1 MLYYIQTLVWAGDDT
16 MNDLEIAYLAGIIDG
31 EGSIMLSKYHKS
43 EYPSPCISISS
54 TDLELLE
61 WVKNKIGS
69 GRINRKKNYNIEKH
83 KTSYTYALYYD
94 KAIEIMDAVYP
105 YLVISKKKARAKFII
120 DNYKKVTI
128 RNGRYNEEQRRAKE
142 QFYTDFITLEKP

>member
-1 MLYYIQTLVWAGDDT
+1 
-16 MNDLEIAYLAGIIDG
+16 MNETDKAYLACIIDG

-61 WVKNKIGS
+61 WVKDKIGS

-83 KTSYTYALYYD
+83 KTSYTYSLYYD
-94 KAIEIMDAVYP
+94 KAIEIMDTVYP
-105 YLVISKKKARAKFII
+105 YLVISKKKARTKFII
-120 DNYKKVTI
+120 ENYKTVTM
-128 RNGRYNEEQRRAKE
+128 RNGRYNEEQKQAKK
-142 QFYTDFITLEKP
+142 QFYIDFMAL